1 MKTHLFKKGASLL
14 LAAALVT
21 GYAPLG
27 SIASVT
33 QSIAVSASADTV
45 GEDTIE
51 VSTWSEIQAAITR
64 GGSNVKI
71 KVSDSDNWN
80 IDVTQED
87 NYIDIPSGKTVEID
101 LNEKHLYRYDNNVSA
116 DLAVDNGCIFINNGT
131 LTVKNGYMGYSANTG
146 NGGAVVNNGT
156 MTLENVKIYDG
167 YSSENGGAIYN
178 TGNLVMNG
186 SGVCYSSSVKNGG
199 GVYNTGTLSLNGT
212 EISDNECGSLGGG
225 IYNDGALILDKYVGE
240 YGTEITQIYSNDT
253 DDSESTSGKW
263 RGLYNGASGNIKM
276 KYNTRVND
284 NNYYDSTLEKN
295 FYQNVFLQDGQT
307 ITVSGA
313 FEDRE
318 NQNEKLSVT
327 VNDLE
332 TRVFT
337 SGFATNNPN
346 ADVNDY
352 FDCDEA
358 ENNWIIS
365 EKNGEVGFERYYWGI
380 LVDDI
385 AKIAESESKE
395 GTITLDHDA
404 VWYSFAGS
412 GQDTALNIP
421 SDVTVTIDL
430 NGHKIDRNLND
441 GIYRYDWEGRS
452 YQDGNVIINNG
463 TLTIKDTSDSQTGM
477 LTGGSAHFSYS
488 DGCCVYN
495 KGTFTLLGGKLTGN
509 RGSYGAVLNEYS
521 AIFNLYGGEISGNYS
536 SQTSQTS
543 GVIQNGTVNVHGS
556 PVVKDNY
563 NLSIEYG
570 YDGQNGLDNEQV
582 TKTISNI
589 SSKLNIDGAL
599 KDGAE
604 LHYTGGLGTF
614 TEGYSTHNGDTDP
627 NTYFKSDRANTTFKI
642 ENSEAMLVNTDRLL
656 KGAQLVT
663 GENIKLRASFAA
675 SESDDLD
682 VKFEWGSGKEDIT
695 DITSNYGG
703 YTADC
708 NLAAKELGDT
718 ITYTVMC
725 DVEKE
730 YDYQTYT
737 STLISYKVLET
748 GTFSVRDNYLL
759 PLLKDGEKEA
769 NEQEYTDSTRS
780 FAKALVHY
788 CASAQELFDYKTDNL
803 VNRDITDAA
812 SGKAYSLAYT
822 QSDYIDDISTLT
834 SDFTEP
840 ESVKFNDDK
849 AELSYYGTS
858 LILNDYLTVR
868 HYFKVTGEF
877 EDNFGYG
884 FYQYEDGSDYYY
896 YDVIVSSPDQLL
908 NKQSAYISYPGSN
921 SWLETIMTVN
931 YSAMDYV
938 YIVMNSSR
946 ATTKTRNTAQALYY
960 YAKEAY
966 NFVMS

>member
-51 VSTWSEIQAAITR
+51 VSTWSEIQAAIDN

-71 KVSDSDNWN
+71 KVSDSTDSIINP
-80 IDVTQED
+80 TQED
-87 NYIDIPSGKTVEID
+87 NYINIPSGKTVEID
-101 LNEKHLYRYDNNVSA
+101 LNSKCLYRNLDVYSA
-116 DLAVDNGCIFINNGT
+116 KENGCIFINNGT
-131 LTVKNGYMGYSANTG
+131 LTVENGSIGNSANTG

-156 MTLENVKIYDG
+156 LTLTNVHVN
-167 YSSENGGAIYN
+167 YS
-178 TGNLVMNG
+178 
-186 SGVCYSSSVKNGG
+186 YSARNGG
-199 GVYNTGTLSLNGT
+199 GIYNTGTLYLNGT
-212 EISDNECGSLGGG
+212 EICDNKCGSLGGG
-225 IYNDGALILDKYVGE
+225 IYNAGALIFDKYVTD
-240 YGTEITQIYSNDT
+240 YDTQITQIYSNKT
-253 DDSESTSGKW
+253 DDNESAVGKW
-263 RGLYNGASGNIKM
+263 QGLYNDNLGTIEM
-276 KYNTRVND
+276 KYNARVDENCE
-284 NNYYDSTLEKN
+284 YDSTLDEYV
-295 FYQNVFLQDGQT
+295 YQNVFLQDGQT
-307 ITVSGA
+307 ITISGT
-313 FEDRE
+313 FEDIEDR
-318 NQNEKLSVT
+318 NEKLSVT
-327 VNDLE
+327 VNDPE

-337 SGFATNNPN
+337 SGFEATNPN
-346 ADVNDY
+346 ADPTDY

-358 ENNWIIS
+358 EKNWIIS
-365 EKNGEVGFERYYWGI
+365 EKNGEVGFEKYYWGV
-380 LVDDI
+380 LCDDI
-385 AKIAESESKE
+385 KKIAESESKE
-395 GTITLDHDA
+395 GTIKLDHDA
-404 VWYSFAGS
+404 VWYSFVKGGS
-412 GQDTALNIP
+412 NTGLEIP
-421 SDVTVTIDL
+421 SDVTLTIDL

-441 GIYRYDWEGRS
+441 GVYKYDWTGEQGLA
-452 YQDGNVIINNG
+452 GNVIINDG
-463 TLTIKDTSDSQTGM
+463 TLTLNDTSDSQKGM

-488 DGCCVYN
+488 SGCCVYN

-536 SQTSQTS
+536 SQRSQTS
-543 GVIQNGTVNVHGS
+543 GAIQNGTVNVHGS

-563 NLSIEYG
+563 NLSIESD
-570 YDGQNGLDNEQV
+570 YDGQNGLDDERV

-589 SSKLNIDGAL
+589 SSKLNIDDPLEG
-599 KDGAE
+599 GAE
-604 LHYTGGLGTF
+604 LHYTGGLGAF
-614 TEGYSTHNGDTDP
+614 TNGYSTNNVDTVP
-627 NTYFKSDRANTTFKI
+627 NTYFKSDRANTEIKLV
-642 ENSEAMLVNTDRLL
+642 NGEAMLAYNGTFL

-663 GENIKLRASFAA
+663 CENIKLRASFDAA
-675 SESDDLD
+675 ENDELD
-682 VKFEWGSGKEDIT
+682 VKFEWGSEKT
-695 DITSNYGG
+695 DFTYITSSGG
-703 YTADC
+703 SYIADC

-725 DVEKE
+725 DVESE
-730 YDYQTYT
+730 YDYQTNTYV
-737 STLISYKVLET
+737 LNSYNVLET
-748 GTFSVRDNYLL
+748 GTFNIRDNYLL

-780 FAKALVHY
+780 FAKALVNY

-822 QSDYIDDISTLT
+822 KSDNIDDISTLT

-868 HYFKVTGEF
+868 HYFKATGEF
-877 EDNFGYG
+877 EDRFGYG
-884 FYQYEDGSDYYY
+884 FYQYEDGRDYYY
-896 YDVIVSSPDQLL
+896 YDVTVRSPDQLL
-908 NKQSAYISYPGSN
+908 NEQSAYISYPGSN

-946 ATTKTRNTAQALYY
+946 ATTETKKTAQALYY